1 MISLTHIMKKLVTK
15 KYLLW
20 NFTPNNRIQKSKHFL
35 YFNFHFQ
42 QCLLFNKEIFGLF
55 ELKYLLYCIEL
66 ILAEIYFVILN
77 DGQTLVWGGVS
88 LGVLNLTITLFNKL
102 GDSKNAKTV
111 FWKKYMLT
119 KQKQNVGSQKCSKY
133 SF

>member
-1 MISLTHIMKKLVTK
+1 
-15 KYLLW
+15 
-20 NFTPNNRIQKSKHFL
+20 
-35 YFNFHFQ
+35 
-42 QCLLFNKEIFGLF
+42 
-55 ELKYLLYCIEL
+55 
-66 ILAEIYFVILN
+66 LAEIYIVILN

-119 KQKQNVGSQKCSKY
+119 KQKQNVGS
-133 SF
+133 

>member
-42 QCLLFNKEIFGLF
+42 QRLPFKKEIFGLF

-119 KQKQNVGSQKCSKY
+119 KQNVGSQKCSKY

>member
-1 MISLTHIMKKLVTK
+1 MHRV
-15 KYLLW
+15 
-20 NFTPNNRIQKSKHFL
+20 SKHFL
-35 YFNFHFQ
+35 DFNFHFKQ
-42 QCLLFNKEIFGLF
+42 RLPFKKEIFGLF

-66 ILAEIYFVILN
+66 ILAKIYFVILN

-88 LGVLNLTITLFNKL
+88 LSVLNLMITIFNKL

-119 KQKQNVGSQKCSKY
+119 KQNVGS
-133 SF
+133 